1 MPTWLIWTLGLG
13 VPLAAAAVPIIIHL
27 INLTR
32 FRKVDWAAMEFLL
45 RAYQKT
51 RRKMQVESLIMLLL
65 RIAAVILIA
74 MALFPMGCE
83 RVSDWA
89 GDELGLSSGGLNTDA
104 PLHLVLVLDNSA
116 SMSYET
122 ENQSAFDR
130 AKQYALTVVDSLEP
144 NRDRVTIIRVSDL
157 YVPPGLGGTVLTEEE
172 AAKSRRRRVQQLS
185 SMNLEGARREIS
197 ATQVAAVDTN
207 ILAAFREAARVAEST
222 PEGDAVGMVVVSDF
236 YRSGWGEVRKD
247 GSAND
252 DFANAALAI
261 NERLKKAG
269 TRMMFYDAGHYWPQN
284 VAITDVRVGERI
296 IGAGMEANI
305 YVDLAYYTSSSREE
319 RKSVRLK
326 YRVDGGTEKPFSA
339 PIELAPGDRKQNIT
353 LTLSPAELALKDDEV
368 KTGASRNI
376 EIFTEQADG
385 LKMDNARNLVIHVVP
400 NIPILV
406 VNGSPHPEPDKD
418 ETFYLETA
426 LGISSSRI
434 EGEDSGGETVRI
446 TPNRVITMRGEQLAA
461 VDSFL
466 DYRLVVL
473 ANVRDLPDNVVNK
486 LTEFVEA
493 GFGLMIFDGD
503 QVDFQKY
510 NSLLYKEGKG
520 ILPAKLGRAAGSED
534 PIAEHFGLAPVDRD
548 HPVMR
553 LFTDTP
559 ENVSIITDPR
569 SVRNWRTLTLPEG
582 AEVDPLRPV
591 STLININAPGGAQ
604 PMIVERPY
612 GRGKVVYIGTTAG
625 EKWNELWRSAEGL
638 PLFLYLEIASYLTSN
653 EARYSNL
660 SVGEPYRRVLR
671 VTDIAPQYT
680 VRDPSNTTTELVST
694 AEDNLKLLEFAGT
707 AQPGVFTVTALDR
720 TETGEMRRKW
730 QERFAVNVQAR
741 ESDVGKIRP
750 TEMEGEEAQGDAES
764 GKQVQDA
771 LEEAMGFDTFVFL
784 RAGDELGDGSA
795 VGGEEG
801 DREWM
806 WLAIFGVAFLVFET
820 LWSGVISKA
829 ED

>member
-1 MPTWLIWTLGLG
+1 MPIWLIWTLGLG
-13 VPLAAAAVPIIIHL
+13 VPLVAAAVPIIIHL

-89 GDELGLSSGGLNTDA
+89 GDELGLSGGGLNTDA
-104 PLHLVLVLDNSA
+104 PLHLILVLDNSA
-116 SMSYET
+116 STGYET
-122 ENQSAFDR
+122 ENQQAFDR

-144 NRDRVTIIRVSDL
+144 NRDRVTIIRLSDL
-157 YVPPGLGGTVLTEEE
+157 YVPPGLGGLVLTDEETE
-172 AAKSRRRRVQQLS
+172 KARRRRVGQLS

-222 PEGDAVGMVVVSDF
+222 PEGDAVGMVVISDF
-236 YRSGWGEVRKD
+236 YRAGWADVAKD
-247 GSAND
+247 GSANG
-252 DFANAALAI
+252 DFVNAAAAI
-261 NERLKKAG
+261 NARLEKSG

-296 IGAGMEANI
+296 VGAGMEANI
-305 YVDLAYYTSSSREE
+305 YVDIAYFASSDREE
-319 RKSVRLK
+319 HKSVRLK

-339 PIELAPGDRKQNIT
+339 PIELAPGDSRRNIALT
-353 LTLSPAELALKDDEV
+353 LTPAELALKDDEV

-406 VNGSPHPEPDKD
+406 VNGAPHPDPSKD

-426 LGISSSRI
+426 LGISSSKV
-434 EGEDSGGETVRI
+434 EGETSDEPPVFI
-446 TPNRVITMRGEQLAA
+446 TPNRVITMRGEQLAS

-473 ANVRDLPDNVVNK
+473 ANVRDLPENVMNK
-486 LTEFVEA
+486 LTEFVDA

-510 NSLLYKEGKG
+510 NSLLYKDGKG
-520 ILPAKLGRAAGSED
+520 LLPARLGRMGGSED
-534 PIAEHFGLAPVDRD
+534 PVADHYGLAPGDRD
-548 HPVMR
+548 HPVIE

-559 ENVSIITDPR
+559 ENAAIITDPKA
-569 SVRNWRTLTLPEG
+569 VRAWRAMTLPEG

-591 STLININAPGGAQ
+591 RRLIDVNAPGGAQ
-604 PMIVERPY
+604 PLVLERAY
-612 GRGKVVYIGTTAG
+612 GRGKVVYVGTTAG
-625 EKWNELWRSAEGL
+625 EKWNGLWSWGEGL
-638 PLFLYLEIASYLTSN
+638 PLFLYLEIAADLTSN

-671 VTDIAPQYT
+671 VTDIAPTYT
-680 VRDPSNTTTELVST
+680 VRDPAGTTTEVVST
-694 AEDNLKLLEFAGT
+694 AEDNLKLLEFGGT
-707 AQPGVFTVTALDR
+707 AQPGVYTVTALDR
-720 TETGEMRRKW
+720 TEGGDTRRKW
-730 QERFAVNVQAR
+730 QERFAVNLEPG
-741 ESDVGKIRP
+741 ESDVGKIKAADDAGD
-750 TEMEGEEAQGDAES
+750 EAGAEGGQ
-764 GKQVQDA
+764 QVQTA
-771 LEEAMGFDTFVFL
+771 LEEALGFETFVFL
-784 RAGDELGDGSA
+784 RAGDELGDGGPLGS
-795 VGGEEG
+795 EEG

-806 WLAIFGVAFLVFET
+806 WLAILGVAFLVFET
-820 LWSGVISKA
+820 LWSGVISKP